1 MGPPMQRVMMFGC
14 LALVFAT
21 GCTSMKTTPAS
32 ATPEPAHGPTT
43 GTIPP
48 TPAPVQVPP
57 APTLPSIALPDQHIT
72 VPPATVDLP
81 PAAAAPPLRPKKPKP
96 PGAAV
101 PGAPPPP
108 APAPAAAQATLDL
121 ASLQQRLR
129 DTRAI
134 GVFTKLSLK
143 NQVDDLLDEF
153 RELYKQP
160 NKRPTSQMR
169 EHFDV
174 LLLKVLTLLQDSDPP
189 LAAAISSSKEAIWG
203 ILADPEKFSK
213 I

>member
-1 MGPPMQRVMMFGC
+1 MQRVMTFGC
-14 LALVFAT
+14 LALVFVT
-21 GCTSMKTTPAS
+21 GCTSMKTTPANT
-32 ATPEPAHGPTT
+32 TPEPAHGPATST
-43 GTIPP
+43 PMAP
-48 TPAPVQVPP
+48 PAPVQMPP
-57 APTLPSIALPDQHIT
+57 APASAPPSSVASDQPIA
-72 VPPATVDLP
+72 VPPATVEVP
-81 PAAAAPPLRPKKPKP
+81 PATAAHAQALPKKPKP
-96 PGAAV
+96 LLPTM
-101 PGAPPPP
+101 PP
-108 APAPAAAQATLDL
+108 APAATQATLDL

-153 RELYKQP
+153 RELYKHP
-160 NKRPTSQMR
+160 NSRPTPQMR